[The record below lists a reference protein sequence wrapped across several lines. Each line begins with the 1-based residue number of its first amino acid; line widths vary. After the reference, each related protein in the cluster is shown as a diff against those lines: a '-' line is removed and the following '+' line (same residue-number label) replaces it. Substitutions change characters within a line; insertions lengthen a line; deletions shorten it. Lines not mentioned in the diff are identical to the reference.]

1 MNLFNWNKNESP
13 ARDAKS
19 IREELLY
26 AIRQKLASVE
36 GGEGSHIRG
45 ITLYLAPPPE
55 LRPEYEAAVYYGQ
68 EERFRQE
75 VARIADNYAIDLPAQ
90 WTLEA
95 EFAETLPPDATPV
108 PGQPAGIW
116 IATATKAAP
125 ANATA
130 QVLVL
135 QGEAEQARYELRA
148 RDGRINIGREKNV
161 QQHDGFL
168 RVNAICFPPAS
179 TNEAN
184 KYVSRQHAHI
194 QFDEAMGQ
202 FLLFADEGGVPPQ
215 NKVKVKGCGDAN
227 AIKLQS
233 TAVPHLL
240 RDGDQIMLGHSAL
253 LEFRTE
259 QS

>member
-1 MNLFNWNKNESP
+1 MNLFNWNKNEPP

-36 GGEGSHIRG
+36 GGEGGHIRG
-45 ITLYLAPPPE
+45 LTLYLAPPPE

-68 EERFRQE
+68 EERLRQE
-75 VARIADNYAIDLPAQ
+75 VERIADNYALDLPAQ
-90 WTLEA
+90 WTLET
-95 EFAETLPPDATPV
+95 EFTETLPPDATPV
-108 PGQPAGIW
+108 PGQPISLW
-116 IATATKAAP
+116 IATAAKAAP

-130 QVLVL
+130 LLLVL

-161 QQHDGFL
+161 QQRDGFL
-168 RVNAICFPPAS
+168 RVNAICFPPES
-179 TNEAN
+179 SNEAN

-194 QFDEAMGQ
+194 RFDEAMGQ
-202 FLLFADEGGVPPQ
+202 FLLYADEGGVPPQ
-215 NKVKVKGCGDAN
+215 NKVKVKGRADSQPV
-227 AIKLQS
+227 KLQS
-233 TAVPHLL
+233 TGVPHLL

-253 LEFRTE
+253 LEFRTD